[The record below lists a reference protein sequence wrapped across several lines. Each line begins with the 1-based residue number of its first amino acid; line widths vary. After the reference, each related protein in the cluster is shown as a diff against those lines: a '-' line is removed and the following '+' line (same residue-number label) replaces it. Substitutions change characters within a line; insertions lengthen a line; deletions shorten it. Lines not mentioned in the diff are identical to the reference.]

1 MKEGHGYGLNGNT
14 LKIIAAV
21 SMLIDHIGVVL
32 LPDVGFL
39 RVLGRLAFPI
49 YAYMIAE
56 GCAHTKHRLRYFLT
70 VFLLGAVCQ
79 TVYAIASDG
88 TYMGILITF
97 SMSILLVYMLQAV
110 KAAWTANEE
119 TVARRILLTALF
131 AAAVAGVYL
140 FTCFVRIDYGFWGC
154 MAPVFASLFR
164 APRDA
169 EAPLWRKLDCNTV
182 HVLMLGVCLL
192 ILACVFGGIR
202 FCALLAVPLLLL
214 YSGKRGTANLKYFF
228 YIFYPAHLVLLEG
241 IAFFLL

>member
-1 MKEGHGYGLNGNT
+1 MTKPHFHGGGWTGNT
-14 LKIIAAV
+14 LKLIAAL
-21 SMLIDHIGVVL
+21 SMLIDHAGLVL
-32 LPDVGFL
+32 FPDVLFL

-56 GCAHTKHRLRYFLT
+56 GCAHTKHRLRYFLH
-70 VFLLGAVCQ
+70 VFLLGAGCQ
-79 TVYAIASDG
+79 IVYWLFADG

-119 TVARRILLTALF
+119 TVAHRVLATALF

-140 FTCFVRIDYGFWGC
+140 LTCFVRIDYGFWGC

-202 FCALLAVPLLLL
+202 FC
-214 YSGKRGTANLKYFF
+214 SCTRANGER
-228 YIFYPAHLVLLEG
+228 PT
-241 IAFFLL
+241 